1 MSKTISVKIP
11 TATLIAEIES
21 SIAQIKAEIENYSA
35 NYAKYEADLEQWKE
49 NVVAHA
55 QKSLT
60 AIPSAQWGTDGHS
73 SRDKKV
79 NVSFSPYA
87 GGRVEIAFSSEELNF
102 PKKPEAPNRPNEKQ
116 HFGREYTSRLE
127 ILERNL
133 KILKMSNQDEV
144 NASTYS
150 SLISVL

>member
-1 MSKTISVKIP
+1 MAKTISVKIP
-11 TATLIAEIES
+11 TATLIAEIEA
-21 SIAQIKAEIENYSA
+21 SIAQIKTEIENYSA
-35 NYAKYEADLEQWKE
+35 NYAKYEVDVEQWKE

-55 QKSLT
+55 QKALNS
-60 AIPSAQWGTDGHS
+60 IPPTQWGTDGHS

-102 PKKPEAPNRPNEKQ
+102 PKRPEAPNRPNEKQ

-150 SLISVL
+150 SLMGVL